1 MLSVITRRGLIL
13 FGGSIDFLIAMGAS
27 LTIIYFRPYLPAIAD
42 HREKLANMAAVM
54 MILISSSNLPSALQ
68 DDLDKQIRS
77 EDRTSY
83 WAFLESDYD
92 TVKTSSVTNKIVFL
106 GSSMTF
112 DSLNTSCVQ
121 EELPA
126 DIQNAQVF
134 NLAYPGDKMV
144 FRLID
149 LEYLINSDVDIVSI
163 ELSTVMFDA
172 GQRQFLD
179 GTIKARLGSMIF
191 LNGASLGDWVGQDT
205 RLEGYFEEMEMPNNH
220 LELLPRFF
228 SSNLENQLNG
238 FFREDPEIWEP
249 WANMSERDG
258 TNREFDQNFS
268 EGYAE
273 TIEQAIDEGKWASYG
288 GKGVNPRNYQNVT
301 LEEDD
306 PNLIS
311 LKIIVNELTSS
322 GKKVILFRHPMHASL
337 EASIGEDWFGIG
349 ESVSGVI
356 NADNPLVFY
365 DDFGSFEN
373 LNGYWSDTR
382 HVNSLGKD
390 ALCPFFAESIDY
402 ALSG

>member
-1 MLSVITRRGLIL
+1 MLYVSGGRGPFL

-27 LTIIYFRPYLPAIAD
+27 LTIIYLQPNFLGKAY
-42 HREKLANMAAVM
+42 HREKLANMAAAI
-54 MILISSSNLPSALQ
+54 MILISSINLPSALQ

-77 EDRTSY
+77 EDTTSY

-92 TVKTSSVTNKIVFL
+92 TVKTSSVTNKVVFL

-112 DSLNTSCVQ
+112 DSLNGSCVQ
-121 EELPA
+121 EELPV

-149 LEYLINSDVDIVSI
+149 LEYLIDSDVDVVAI
-163 ELSTVMFDA
+163 ELSTVTFDVE
-172 GQRQFLD
+172 QRQLLD
-179 GTIKARLGSMIF
+179 GTIEARLGSMIF
-191 LNGASLGDWVGQDT
+191 LNGASLGDWVSRDS
-205 RLEGYFEEMEMPNNH
+205 RLEEYFETMEMPTSH

-228 SSNLENQLNG
+228 SSNLENQLIS
-238 FFREDPEIWEP
+238 FFQEEPEIWEP
-249 WANMSERDG
+249 WANMSERSG
-258 TNREFDQNFS
+258 TKREFDQNFS
-268 EGYAE
+268 EGFAE
-273 TIEQAIDEGKWASYG
+273 AIEEAIDEGKWASYG
-288 GKGVNPRNYQNVT
+288 EKGVNARNYQNVT
-301 LEEDD
+301 LEEDN

-311 LKIIVNELTSS
+311 LKIIVNELTSN

-349 ESVSGVI
+349 ESVSNVI
-356 NADNPLVFY
+356 NTDDPLVFY
-365 DDFGSFEN
+365 DDFGAFEN
-373 LNGYWSDTR
+373 LNDFWSDTR

-390 ALCPFFAESIDY
+390 ALCPFFAESIGS

>member
-1 MLSVITRRGLIL
+1 
-13 FGGSIDFLIAMGAS
+13 MGAS
-27 LTIIYFRPYLPAIAD
+27 LAIISLHQYFPGKAHD
-42 HREKLANMAAVM
+42 REKLANVAAAII
-54 MILISSSNLPSALQ
+54 ILISSINLPSALQ

-77 EDRTSY
+77 EERGSY

-92 TVKTSSVTNKIVFL
+92 TVKTSSVTNKVVFL
-106 GSSMTF
+106 GSSITF
-112 DSLNTSCVQ
+112 DSLNGSCVQ
-121 EELPA
+121 EELPV

-149 LEYLINSDVDIVSI
+149 LEYLIDSDVDVVAI
-163 ELSTVMFDA
+163 ELSTVTFDVE
-172 GQRQFLD
+172 QRRFLD
-179 GTIKARLGSMIF
+179 GTIEAKLGSMIF
-191 LNGASLGDWVGQDT
+191 LNGASLGDWVSRDS
-205 RLEGYFEEMEMPNNH
+205 RLEEYFESMEMPTSH

-228 SSNLENQLNG
+228 SSNLENQLIS
-238 FFREDPEIWEP
+238 FFREEPEIWEP
-249 WANMSERDG
+249 WSNMSKRSG
-258 TNREFDQNFS
+258 TTREFDQNFS
-268 EGYAE
+268 EGFAE
-273 TIEQAIDEGKWASYG
+273 AIEEAIDEGKRASYG
-288 GKGVNPRNYQNVT
+288 GKSGIVGNYQNVT
-301 LEEDD
+301 LEEGD

-311 LKIIVNELTSS
+311 LKVIVNELTSN

-349 ESVSGVI
+349 ESVSSVI
-356 NADNPLVFY
+356 NTDDPLVFY

-390 ALCPFFAESIDY
+390 ALCPFFAESIGS